1 VDWASGRVTDVRKLN
16 NPPFKGSRRAV
27 PSPDGTSVVFM
38 RRDRG
43 YAVRPGWQ
51 IPVVQSAEGET
62 QRVYPTALTLRD
74 APLWYPGNQSLLF
87 PMPPEGAVGDSIG
100 RMWRFV
106 RLDLQTGRFAE
117 VGATSGAGFVR
128 MAGLTDSSLY
138 YLLGGNRI
146 VELDWKTGTNR
157 EIYVHTDTAHQITDA
172 AVLGHAERIAI
183 ALYGKPA
190 VIALVTPT
198 ETQPVRLGEIMANG
212 RPQLAWSA
220 DGKSVLAS
228 GQLRGKQGIWRLPV
242 DGGEPSRLELD
253 ESDITEIRVSENG
266 SLIAFTRSATRPY
279 ELWSYHH

>member
-1 VDWASGRVTDVRKLN
+1 
-16 NPPFKGSRRAV
+16 
-27 PSPDGTSVVFM
+27 
-38 RRDRG
+38 
-43 YAVRPGWQ
+43 
-51 IPVVQSAEGET
+51 
-62 QRVYPTALTLRD
+62 
-74 APLWYPGNQSLLF
+74 
-87 PMPPEGAVGDSIG
+87 MPPEGAVGDSIG